1 MMSLSNIDWTFKGEK
16 GDAIH
21 AIHPY
26 PAKFIQEIPKALLD
40 HLPLPKESY
49 VLDPFCGSGVSLVE
63 CQKKGIPSVGI
74 DLNPIAVLISK
85 VKTEP
90 LGKDF
95 LPIAESIIERCRRH
109 EISHLIC
116 SFNNM
121 RHWFKDEISIAL
133 GEIKQGIEQYRD
145 TQYFSAL
152 QFCFSSIIVRVSNQ
166 ESDTRYAFKDKHY
179 TREDVFKQFLQKANK
194 LQKAKSNYETPSDV
208 ILGNSLVAVDSIPS
222 GIGMVITS
230 PPYPCAYEYWLYHK
244 FRMYWLGYD
253 PQGVKAEE
261 IGTRSL
267 YFKSHNEQEYA
278 FTEQM
283 RSLLQK
289 LFAKCNENAYLC
301 FIIGRSKI
309 HGVIYNN
316 DEIIEQVAQAIG
328 YRHIITIR
336 REIDS
341 SRKSFNL
348 SHARIKEEYI
358 VVLQR

>member
-1 MMSLSNIDWTFKGEK
+1 MKSLSNIDWTFKGEIS
-16 GDAIH
+16 DAIH
-21 AIHPY
+21 SIHPY
-26 PAKFIQEIPKALLD
+26 PAKFIQEIPSTLLNN
-40 HLPLPKESY
+40 LPIPKESY

-63 CQKKGIPSVGI
+63 CQKRGIPSVGI

-85 VKTEP
+85 AKTEP
-90 LGKDF
+90 LGEGF
-95 LPIAESIIERCRRH
+95 LPLARSIIEQCRRH
-109 EISHLIC
+109 EITPLVC
-116 SFNNM
+116 SFNNIK
-121 RHWFKDEISIAL
+121 HWFKDEISIAL
-133 GEIKQGIEQYRD
+133 GEIKGGIEQHRD
-145 TQYFSAL
+145 SPYFSAL

-166 ESDTRYAFKDKHY
+166 ESDTRYAYKDKAY
-179 TREDVFKQFLQKANK
+179 TREDVFKFFLQKADK
-194 LQKAKSNYETPSDV
+194 LHKVKNNYDTPSE
-208 ILGNSLVAVDSIPS
+208 IIMGNSLVAVDSIPS

-267 YFKSHNEQEYA
+267 YFKSRNEQEYD
-278 FTEQM
+278 FSEQM
-283 RSLLQK
+283 REMLQK
-289 LFAKCNENAYLC
+289 LYAKCKENAYLC

-309 HGVIYNN
+309 HGKIYKN
-316 DEIIEQVAQAIG
+316 DEIIEQIAQSIG
-328 YRHIITIR
+328 YRHITTIR